1 MEVVVKVQRYEG
13 KSVRDEDRD
22 LLVVE
27 AVEGIRH
34 AKHWWTGRQRDSMVI
49 ALRDG
54 EGNVSVFDAV
64 LRRAVELDAGE
75 AAGLTT
81 ADLRAALDKVAS

>member
-1 MEVVVKVQRYEG
+1 MKVERYEG
-13 KSVRDEDRD
+13 KPVRAEDRD

-34 AKHWWTGRQRDSMVI
+34 ARHWWTGRQRDSMVI

-64 LRRAVELDAGE
+64 LRRAVELDAVE

-81 ADLRAALDKVAS
+81 AEDLRAALDRTCA

>member
-1 MEVVVKVQRYEG
+1 MKVERYEG
-13 KSVRDEDRD
+13 KPVRDEDRD

-27 AVEGIRH
+27 AVEGIRY

-54 EGNVSVFDAV
+54 KGNVSVFDAV
-64 LRRAVELDAGE
+64 LRRAVELDASE

-81 ADLRAALDKVAS
+81 ADLRAKLDKVAS

>member
-1 MEVVVKVQRYEG
+1 MKVTHYEG
-13 KSVRDEDRD
+13 KAVRDEDRD
-22 LLVVE
+22 LLIVE

-34 AKHWWTGRQRDSMVI
+34 AKHWWTGRQRDSLVV

-64 LRRAVELDAGE
+64 LRRAVELDATE

>member
-1 MEVVVKVQRYEG
+1 MRVDRYAG
-13 KSVRDEDRD
+13 KAARDERRD
-22 LLVVE
+22 LLVIE
-27 AVEGIRH
+27 GVEGIRL
-34 AKHWWTGRQRDSMVI
+34 AQHWWTGRQNDSLVV

-64 LRRAVELDAGE
+64 LRRAVELDARE

>member
-1 MEVVVKVQRYEG
+1 MKVERYEG
-13 KSVRDEDRD
+13 KPVRDEDRD

-27 AVEGIRH
+27 AVEGIRY

-54 EGNVSVFDAV
+54 QGNVSVFDAV
-64 LRRAVELDAGE
+64 LRRAVEFDATE

-81 ADLRAALDKVAS
+81 ADLRASLDKVCS

>member
-1 MEVVVKVQRYEG
+1 MRVERYEG
-13 KSVRDEDRD
+13 KPVRDEDRD

-27 AVEGIRH
+27 AVEGIQH
-34 AKHWWTGRQRDSMVI
+34 ARHWWTGRQRDSMVI

-54 EGNVSVFDAV
+54 EGKVTVFDAV
-64 LRRAVELDAGE
+64 LRRAVELDMVE

-81 ADLRAALDKVAS
+81 ADLRAALDKVWA

>member
-1 MEVVVKVQRYEG
+1 MKVERYEG
-13 KSVRDEDRD
+13 KPVRDEDRD

-34 AKHWWTGRQRDSMVI
+34 ARHWWTGRQRDSMVI

-54 EGNVSVFDAV
+54 KGNVSIFDAI
-64 LRRAVELDAGE
+64 LRRAIELDARE
-75 AAGLTT
+75 LPATAA
-81 ADLRAALDKVAS
+81 DVRAALDRVCS

>member
-1 MEVVVKVQRYEG
+1 MVV
-13 KSVRDEDRD
+13 
-22 LLVVE
+22 
-27 AVEGIRH
+27 
-34 AKHWWTGRQRDSMVI
+34 

-81 ADLRAALDKVAS
+81 VDLRAALDKVAS

>member
-1 MEVVVKVQRYEG
+1 MKVERYEG
-13 KSVRDEDRD
+13 KPVRDEDRD

-27 AVEGIRH
+27 AAEGIRH
-34 AKHWWTGRQRDSMVI
+34 ARHWWTGRQRDSMVI

-64 LRRAVELDAGE
+64 LRRAVELDMVE

-81 ADLRAALDKVAS
+81 ADLRAALDKVWA

>member
-1 MEVVVKVQRYEG
+1 VKVERYEG
-13 KSVRDEDRD
+13 KPVRDEDRD

-34 AKHWWTGRQRDSMVI
+34 AKHWWTGRQRDSLVV

-54 EGNVSVFDAV
+54 EGKVTVFDAV
-64 LRRAVELDAGE
+64 LRRAVELDASE
-75 AAGLTT
+75 LPATAA
-81 ADLRAALDKVAS
+81 DVRAALDRVCE

>member
-1 MEVVVKVQRYEG
+1 MKVERYKG
-13 KSVRDEDRD
+13 NPVSDEDRD

-34 AKHWWTGRQRDSMVI
+34 AKHWWTGRQRDSLVV

-54 EGNVSVFDAV
+54 EGNVTVFDAV
-64 LRRAVELDAGE
+64 LRRAVELDARE
-75 AAGLTT
+75 AVGLTT
-81 ADLRAALDKVAS
+81 AEDLRAALDKVCS

>member
-1 MEVVVKVQRYEG
+1 MKVERYEG
-13 KSVRDEDRD
+13 KAVRDEDRD

-34 AKHWWTGRQRDSMVI
+34 ARHWWTGRQRDSIVI

-64 LRRAVELDAGE
+64 LRRAVELDARE

-81 ADLRAALDKVAS
+81 ADLRAELGKVAS

>member
-1 MEVVVKVQRYEG
+1 MRVERYEG
-13 KSVRDEDRD
+13 KPVRDEDRD

-27 AVEGIRH
+27 AVEGIQH
-34 AKHWWTGRQRDSMVI
+34 ARHWWTGRQRDSMVI

-64 LRRAVELDAGE
+64 LRRAVELDMVE

-81 ADLRAALDKVAS
+81 ADLRAALDKVWA

>member
-1 MEVVVKVQRYEG
+1 MKVERY
-13 KSVRDEDRD
+13 KANPVRDEDRD

-27 AVEGIRH
+27 AIEGIRH
-34 AKHWWTGRQRDSMVI
+34 ARHWWTGQQRDSMVI

-81 ADLRAALDKVAS
+81 ADLRAELGKVAS

>member
-1 MEVVVKVQRYEG
+1 MKVERVEA
-13 KSVRDEDRD
+13 KPLADRHRDELIVR
-22 LLVVE
+22 
-27 AVEGIRH
+27 AVEGIQH
-34 AKHWWTGRQRDSMVI
+34 ARHWWTGRQRDSLVV

-64 LRRAVELDAGE
+64 LRRAVELDTGE

>member
-1 MEVVVKVQRYEG
+1 MKVEHYEG
-13 KSVRDEDRD
+13 KLVRDEDRD

-34 AKHWWTGRQRDSMVI
+34 ARHWWTGRQRDSLVI
-49 ALRDG
+49 AIRDG
-54 EGNVSVFDAV
+54 DGNVSVFDAV

-81 ADLRAALDKVAS
+81 ADLRSALDKAAP

>member
-1 MEVVVKVQRYEG
+1 MKVERYEG
-13 KSVRDEDRD
+13 RPVRDEDRD

-34 AKHWWTGRQRDSMVI
+34 ARHWWTGRQRDSMVI

-64 LRRAVELDAGE
+64 LKRAVELNAGE

-81 ADLRAALDKVAS
+81 ADLRAALNKVCS

>member
-1 MEVVVKVQRYEG
+1 VKVERYEG
-13 KSVRDEDRD
+13 KAVRDEDRD

-34 AKHWWTGRQRDSMVI
+34 ARHWWTGRQRDSLVI
-49 ALRDG
+49 AIRDG
-54 EGNVSVFDAV
+54 EGKVTVFDAV

-81 ADLRAALDKVAS
+81 ADLRAKLGQVAS

>member
-1 MEVVVKVQRYEG
+1 MKIDRYEG
-13 KSVRDEDRD
+13 KAVRDEDRD

-49 ALRDG
+49 AIRDG

-64 LRRAVELDAGE
+64 LRRAVELDATE
-75 AAGLTT
+75 AAELTT
-81 ADLRAALDKVAS
+81 ADLRAELDKVCS

>member
-1 MEVVVKVQRYEG
+1 MKIERYEG
-13 KSVRDEDRD
+13 KAVRDADRD

-27 AVEGIRH
+27 AVEGIRY
-34 AKHWWTGRQRDSMVI
+34 AKHWWTGRQRDSMVV

-81 ADLRAALDKVAS
+81 ADLQAMLDKVAS

>member
-1 MEVVVKVQRYEG
+1 MKVERYQAQV
-13 KSVRDEDRD
+13 VRDEDRD

-27 AVEGIRH
+27 AVEGIQH
-34 AKHWWTGRQRDSMVI
+34 AKHWWTGRQRDSLVV

-54 EGNVSVFDAV
+54 EGRVTVFEAA
-64 LRRAVELDAGE
+64 LRRAIELDASE